1 MSLINRIRAHYGLPP
16 ETVIKTTINIWADH
30 EHPDITPGTWYC
42 EDAPE
47 AAALQQRAVAALKE
61 KGWRKLPWILTI
73 DRDILV
79 KDGTEVRIMVWT
91 REEDY
96 NPIQEKLRR
105 DRQEQNPFPY

>member
-1 MSLINRIRAHYGLPP
+1 MSIKDRIRAHYGLPP

-47 AAALQQRAVAALKE
+47 AAALQKRAVAALKE

-79 KDGTEVRIMVWT
+79 KDGTEVRIMTWT

-96 NPIQEKLRR
+96 HPEREKRIR
-105 DRQEQNPFPY
+105 DSQPPFPY